1 VAGEPEEPS
10 FEPEGFLMNQ
20 RARVDL
26 GAVFDAHMAAEF
38 EQHDATAAMETMTAE
53 PYLTHVPVVTG
64 GVGHDDLH
72 DFYRD
77 HFVTR
82 WPADLSVERITRT
95 DGDDILIDEF
105 IVRFTHDIVM
115 DAILPGVQPTHRRV
129 EVPHVAVIG
138 FEDGKIAFE
147 RIYWDQ
153 ATLLVQIGLLD
164 PSTLPVVEAEQARV
178 LLDPTQPRNELITR
192 ATTDTK

>member
-1 VAGEPEEPS
+1 MLVVREQKRRTGGLPIGQTADAG
-10 FEPEGFLMNQ
+10 
-20 RARVDL
+20 L
-26 GAVFDAHMAAEF
+26 GLVFDAHMAAEF
-38 EQHDATAAMETMTAE
+38 EQHDADAAMETMTAH

-64 GVGHDDLH
+64 GVGHEELR

-82 WPADLSVERITRT
+82 WPADLSVEQITRT
-95 DGDDILIDEF
+95 EGDNILIDEF
-105 IVRFTHDIVM
+105 IVRFTHDVVM
-115 DAILPGVQPTHRRV
+115 DAILPGIPPTHRRV
-129 EVPHVAVIG
+129 ELPHVAVIG

-153 ATLLVQIGLLD
+153 ASLLVQIGLLD
-164 PSTLPVVEAEQARV
+164 ASTLPVVGAEQARV

-192 ATTDTK
+192 ASSR

>member
-1 VAGEPEEPS
+1 
-10 FEPEGFLMNQ
+10 MN
-20 RARVDL
+20 REARVDL

-38 EQHDATAAMETMTAE
+38 EQHDADAAMETMTAT

-64 GVGHDDLH
+64 GIGHDDLH

-82 WPADLSVERITRT
+82 WPDDLSVERITRT
-95 DGDDILIDEF
+95 EGDDILIDEF

-115 DAILPGVQPTHRRV
+115 DAILPGIPPTHRQV

-138 FEDGKIAFE
+138 FENGKIAFE

-164 PSTLPVVEAEQARV
+164 ATKLPVVGAEQARV
-178 LLDPTQPRNELITR
+178 LLDPTQPRNALISR
-192 ATTDTK
+192 ATAGTS

>member
-1 VAGEPEEPS
+1 MGDASDG
-10 FEPEGFLMNQ
+10 
-20 RARVDL
+20 DL

-38 EQHDATAAMETMTAE
+38 ELHDADATMETMTAE

-64 GVGHDDLH
+64 GAGHRELH

-82 WPADLSVERITRT
+82 WPEDLSVERITRT
-95 DGDDILIDEF
+95 QADDILIDEF

-115 DAILPGVQPTHRRV
+115 DAILPGVPPSGRRV
-129 EVPHVAVIG
+129 VLPHVAVVG
-138 FEDGKIAFE
+138 FVDGQVAFE

-153 ATLLVQIGLLD
+153 ASLLVQIGLLD
-164 PSTLPVVEAEQARV
+164 DSTLPVVGAEQARV
-178 LLDPTQPRNELITR
+178 VLDPTRPRNQLIER
-192 ATTDTK
+192 AARPPS

>member
-1 VAGEPEEPS
+1 MSDE
-10 FEPEGFLMNQ
+10 
-20 RARVDL
+20 ARVDL

-38 EQHDATAAMETMTAE
+38 VQHDADAAMETMTAQ
-53 PYLTHVPVVTG
+53 PCLTHLPVVTG
-64 GVGHDDLH
+64 RIGHDDLR

-82 WPADLSVERITRT
+82 WPADVSVERVSRT
-95 DGDDILIDEF
+95 EGDDILIEEF

-115 DAILPGVQPTHRRV
+115 DAILPGVPPTHRRV

-153 ATLLVQIGLLD
+153 ATILVQIGLLD
-164 PSTLPVVEAEQARV
+164 AATLPVVGAEQAHV
-178 LLDPTQPRNELITR
+178 VLDPTLPRNALITR
-192 ATTDTK
+192 AATHST

>member
-1 VAGEPEEPS
+1 
-10 FEPEGFLMNQ
+10 MNE

-38 EQHDATAAMETMTAE
+38 QQHDADAAMETMTAE
-53 PYLTHVPVVTG
+53 PCLTHVPVVTG
-64 GVGHDDLH
+64 GRGYDDLR

-77 HFVTR
+77 HFVTK
-82 WPADLSVERITRT
+82 WPADVSVEQISRT
-95 DGDDILIDEF
+95 EGEDILIDEL

-115 DAILPGVQPTHRRV
+115 DAILPGVPPTGRRV
-129 EVPHVAVIG
+129 ELPHVAVIG

-153 ATLLVQIGLLD
+153 ASLLVQIGLLD
-164 PSTLPVVEAEQARV
+164 PTALPVVGVEQARV

-192 ATTDTK
+192 SAAR